1 MPSGTL
7 GQADLAA
14 TTNTTVYTVPAG
26 KTATI
31 SINVCN
37 RGTVASSVNVRV
49 AIASAATPTNAE
61 YIEYDA
67 TLVTSA
73 VLERT
78 AIVVSAGEQI
88 VVYSSAAGVSVNVYG
103 FEE

>member
-1 MPSGTL
+1 MASGTL
-7 GQADLAA
+7 GQADIAA
-14 TTNTTVYTVPAG
+14 TTNTTVYTVPTG

-31 SINVCN
+31 SINICN
-37 RGTVASSVNVRV
+37 RGTSSSSVNVRV
-49 AIASAATPTNAE
+49 AISASATPTNAE

-67 TLVTSA
+67 TLVTGA

-78 AIVVSAGEQI
+78 AIVVSAGKNI
-88 VVYSSAAGVSVNVYG
+88 IVYSSANGISANVYG